1 MYTLHPNFN
10 LYRMSEIRKNTMV
23 ELVDELT
30 KRNKDGK
37 FDQMINDAKTGEY
50 HDYKNKKYD
59 FGKVAFVTHASVY
72 PELADLVEDV
82 KKGVYD
88 EVADADDKAMMIQD
102 LKDNCSSPQEVERMI
117 KMLGL
122 DK

>member
-1 MYTLHPNFN
+1 
-10 LYRMSEIRKNTMV
+10 MSERKSTMV

-37 FDQMINDAKTGEY
+37 YDELISEAKAGEY
-50 HDYKNKKYD
+50 HDYKNKKHAC
-59 FGKVAFVTHASVY
+59 GKVAFCADASKF
-72 PELADLVEDV
+72 PELNDLIQDV
-82 KKGVYD
+82 QHGVYD

-102 LKDNCSSPQEVERMI
+102 LKDNCSSPQEAERMI